1 MMDKTSKT
9 KSSGGFTMSKVEKI
23 KQFKETK
30 KSGAKKEVKKGNVQK
45 KVDVKP
51 EAKVEVQKKVEKVE
65 TVTKKKGY
73 WKPFIK
79 ETLEA
84 KGSLG
89 WDEFLKIAL
98 VDDRF
103 TANPVK
109 RESTLGWYLN
119 QVMINK
125 EIKKEADKYSLIK

>member
-1 MMDKTSKT
+1 
-9 KSSGGFTMSKVEKI
+9 MSKVEKI

-30 KSGAKKEVKKGNVQK
+30 KSGSKKEVKKGNVQK

-65 TVTKKKGY
+65 QKTKKKGY

-89 WDEFLKIAL
+89 FDEFLKIAL
-98 VDDRF
+98 ADDRF